1 MTFSSVGFRAKLAQS
16 SSPISSFMDCCA
28 VAVLMRHWPHT
39 VCLSS
44 AKVQLK
50 FGKSVCKRLVFY
62 KYRLQ
67 FLKKIASFILQCIA
81 LVSFLSLW

>member
-1 MTFSSVGFRAKLAQS
+1 MTFSSVGFRAKFAQS

-28 VAVLMRHWPHT
+28 VAVLMRHWPCT

-44 AKVQLK
+44 TKVQLK
-50 FGKSVCKRLVFY
+50 FDKAVCRRLVFCS
-62 KYRLQ
+62 YRLQ
-67 FLKKIASFILQCIA
+67 FLKKIASVILQCIV